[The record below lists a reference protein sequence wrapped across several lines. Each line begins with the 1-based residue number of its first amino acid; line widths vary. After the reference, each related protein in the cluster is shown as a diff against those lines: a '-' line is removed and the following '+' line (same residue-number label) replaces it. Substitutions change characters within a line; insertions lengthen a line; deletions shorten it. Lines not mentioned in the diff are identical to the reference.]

1 MGLILETIMQIIIN
15 GFINGLT
22 LALLSL
28 AFTAVYL
35 PTRVFYI
42 ALAGIY
48 AFVPYIAWQCL
59 QFGLN
64 PLVSVVIAILFGVGL
79 SLLCEVLN
87 HGPLQ
92 TKNASSGAH
101 LLSSMG
107 ICILLSQCAAM
118 FWGNETKVLR
128 SGLDNVVQ
136 FAGIVITGSQIYAFV
151 VSVALIALY
160 YLWLESSK
168 SGLLFRAMAD
178 NQNEFALN
186 GYSVRLFR
194 LISFA
199 IAGLL
204 TSVSGLLV
212 AYDIGFDSHGGLSAI
227 LLAVVAMII
236 GGQKSFSGPLV
247 GAMLLGLIRSLVV
260 WTFSAQWAE
269 AITFALLAFFLL
281 MRPLG
286 ILAPKARLEAV
297 S

>member
-1 MGLILETIMQIIIN
+1 MQIIAN

-28 AFTAVYL
+28 AFAAVYL

-48 AFVPYIAWQCL
+48 AFVPYVAWQCL
-59 QFGLN
+59 ESGLSS
-64 PLVSVVIAILFGVGL
+64 PLATLVAVGTGITL
-79 SLLCEVLN
+79 SLLCELIN
-87 HGPLQ
+87 HGPLED
-92 TKNASSGAH
+92 KGASSGAH
-101 LLSSMG
+101 LLSSLG

-128 SGLDNVVQ
+128 AGLDTVFQ
-136 FAGIVITGSQIYAFV
+136 FAGVILTGSQTIVLV
-151 VSVALIALY
+151 VAPLLIALY
-160 YLWLESSK
+160 YLWLRCSK
-168 SGLLFRAMAD
+168 SGLLYRAMAD
-178 NQNEFALN
+178 NRNEFALK
-186 GYSVRLFR
+186 GYNVLAFR
-194 LISFA
+194 LASFG

-204 TSVSGLLV
+204 ASVSSLLV

-236 GGQKSFSGPLV
+236 GGRQSFVGPLV
-247 GAMLLGLIRSLVV
+247 GAILLGLIRSLVV

-281 MRPLG
+281 VRPQG
-286 ILAPKARLEAV
+286 ILSPKARLEAIA
-297 S
+297 

>member
-1 MGLILETIMQIIIN
+1 MQIIVN

-48 AFVPYIAWQCL
+48 VLVPYVAWQSL
-59 QFGLN
+59 QSGFSPPFANLAAI
-64 PLVSVVIAILFGVGL
+64 VIGITL
-79 SLLCEVLN
+79 SLLCELFN
-87 HGPLQ
+87 HGPLED
-92 TKNASSGAH
+92 KGASSGAH
-101 LLSSMG
+101 LISSLG

-128 SGLDNVVQ
+128 SGLDNVFQ
-136 FAGIVITGSQIYAFV
+136 FAGVILTGSQTLVLVIAPILV
-151 VSVALIALY
+151 ALY
-160 YLWLESSK
+160 YLWLSRSK
-168 SGLLFRAMAD
+168 SGLLYRAMAD
-178 NQNEFALN
+178 NRNEFALK
-186 GYSVRLFR
+186 GYNVIVFR
-194 LISFA
+194 LISFG

-204 TSVSGLLV
+204 ASISSLLV

-236 GGQKSFSGPLV
+236 GGRQSFTGPLI
-247 GAMLLGLIRSLVV
+247 GAILLGLIRSLVV

-281 MRPLG
+281 VRPQG
-286 ILAPKARLEAV
+286 ILAPKVRLEAIA
-297 S
+297 